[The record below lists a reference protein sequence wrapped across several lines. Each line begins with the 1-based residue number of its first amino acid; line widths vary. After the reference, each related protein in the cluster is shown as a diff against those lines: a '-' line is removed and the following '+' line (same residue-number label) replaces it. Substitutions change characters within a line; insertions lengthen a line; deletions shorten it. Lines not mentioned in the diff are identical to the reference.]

1 MRSTCISPCL
11 QMMISNFT
19 IFLIFQIFIFKFFFT
34 SIFAFAYDCCCS
46 FVNSFVFFFLKLI
59 IFIACSLKNSQNIFM
74 ESLPLHISCLFSML
88 FNEDIV
94 DSEKPDGICW
104 LTFVVVGFSGSLFF
118 SDLHK

>member
-1 MRSTCISPCL
+1 MRSPCISPCL
-11 QMMISNFT
+11 LIIISNFT
-19 IFLIFQIFIFKFFFT
+19 IFWIFQIFIFKFFFT
-34 SIFAFAYDCCCS
+34 NIFAFGYDCCCS

-74 ESLPLHISCLFSML
+74 ESLPLHISYLFSML
-88 FNEDIV
+88 LNEDIV

-104 LTFVVVGFSGSLFF
+104 LTFVLVGFSGSLFF